1 MPQELKDTVAVVTGS
16 SRGIGKGIALALG
29 EAGGTVYVTGRSTR
43 EHPGAL
49 PGTIE
54 DTAQQVT
61 ERGGLG
67 IAVHA
72 DFHVDTQIEALF
84 ERVLR
89 EQKRIDV
96 LVNNAFATPEMDAL
110 WGGERFWEI
119 PLALWDDMLSV
130 GLRSHY
136 VAARFAARAMVQRSK
151 GVIVNVG
158 SPAAVTGKS
167 ARSRV
172 ALPYSVGKA
181 ALYRLTSDMAVE
193 LSDRGVA
200 VYEIWPPATKIE
212 AVLAEPEKF
221 GDLSGWREPVYTGR
235 VLAALLAQD
244 DGLARTGKAFAVE
257 DLAKELGVGP

>member
-1 MPQELKDTVAVVTGS
+1 MPNLKGTVALVTGS

-29 EAGGTVYVTGRSTR
+29 EAGATVYVTGRSTR

-54 DTAQQVT
+54 DTAQQVS

-67 IAVHA
+67 IPVRA
-72 DFHVDTQIEALF
+72 DFHIDTQIEALF
-84 ERVLR
+84 ARVLL
-89 EQKRIDV
+89 EQGRIDV
-96 LVNNAFATPEMDAL
+96 LVNNAFATPAMDAL
-110 WGGERFWEI
+110 WGGGRFWEI

-136 VAARFAARAMVQRSK
+136 VAARLAARAMVARSK
-151 GVIVNVG
+151 GVIINVG

-181 ALYRLTSDMAVE
+181 ALYRLSSDMAVE
-193 LSDRGVA
+193 LADRGVA
-200 VYEIWPPATKIE
+200 VIEVWPPATKIE
-212 AVLAEPEKF
+212 AVLAEPERF
-221 GDLSGWREPVYTGR
+221 GDLSAWKEPVYTGR
-235 VLAALLAQD
+235 VLAALLETGDA
-244 DGLARTGKAFAVE
+244 LARTGKALAID
-257 DLAKELGVGP
+257 DLAKELSL